1 MSFGLFYHIFLVGDT
16 VGETKTV
23 EIKPNNNTRRKKIGF
38 VILTSTILIGAV
50 VLFFYLRYKATHITT
65 DDAFIDGHIHT
76 IAARIKGSVNSISV
90 QDNQRVKK
98 GDLLIE
104 IDPADY
110 DVKVSEASSGV
121 HAEQSKLEEV
131 EARIQAAKMQMAEL
145 KAAIETAKANR
156 ELQAANVQQ
165 AEKDA
170 KRAENL
176 YKLETISKDRYEKT
190 LTAYTVA
197 LAQVKAAQE
206 QLKQAEKALDTQ
218 TSVVKQAEALR
229 ASQLSLIREK
239 EAKLDAAQLSYGYTK
254 IYAPSDGY
262 ITKKSVEVG
271 NQIEVGQPLMAVV
284 ALDDIWVTANYKETQ
299 LQNVRP
305 GQKVKFK
312 VDTYPGKKFT
322 GKVESIMSGT
332 GAVFSLFPPENATGN
347 YVKVVQRIPVKIVP
361 DKGTDTEHVLRIG
374 MSVVPTILI
383 KE

>member
-90 QDNQRVKK
+90 RDNQRVKK

>member
-1 MSFGLFYHIFLVGDT
+1 V
-16 VGETKTV
+16 EQTKTD
-23 EIKPNNNTRRKKIGF
+23 EIKPNNTKRKKIGF
-38 VILTSTILIGAV
+38 IILSSMILIGAL

-65 DDAFIDGHIHT
+65 DDAYIDGRIHT
-76 IAARIKGSVNSISV
+76 IAARIKGSVNSIYV
-90 QDNQRVKK
+90 QDNQQVKR

-121 HAEQSKLEEV
+121 HAEKSKLAEV

-156 ELQAANVQQ
+156 ELQEANVQQ

-197 LAQVKAAQE
+197 LAQAKAVRE
-206 QLKQAEKALDTQ
+206 QLKQAEKALETQ
-218 TSVVKQAEALR
+218 ASVVKQAEALR
-229 ASQLSLIREK
+229 ASELSLIGEK

-312 VDTYPGKKFT
+312 VDTYSGKNFT

-361 DKGTDTEHVLRIG
+361 DKDTDTKHVLRIG
-374 MSVVPTILI
+374 MSVVPTILV

>member
-16 VGETKTV
+16 VGETKTD

-90 QDNQRVKK
+90 RDNQRVKK